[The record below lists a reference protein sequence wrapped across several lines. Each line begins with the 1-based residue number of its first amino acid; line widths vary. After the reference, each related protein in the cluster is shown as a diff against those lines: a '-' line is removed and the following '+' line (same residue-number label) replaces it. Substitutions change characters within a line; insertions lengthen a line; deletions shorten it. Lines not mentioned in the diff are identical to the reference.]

1 MDELAL
7 LKGFRIDDASPDGA
21 REHSRQ
27 ALHDAITRSRT
38 KRWVTF
44 ALAFVGAAIL
54 AAAAYGIAHRLI
66 VGQRAP
72 KEVREQPARFG
83 HSAELIPVAH
93 PNDPRLDV
101 ARVAAVL
108 DSSVGTVDLFGSPNA
123 TGLCASTWIE
133 GDRGYQGRLNMASS
147 CGSRSESFFAI
158 GNERFKGHS
167 VVLFSGHAG
176 PKVARV
182 VVHLDGKVVDVPL
195 IGRWFLAEFPTWPNR
210 FEFLSYDRNG
220 RRLEDHAFP
229 PHFGRLFHRPRVRP
243 PHQVTYAREI
253 APIRARGGE
262 QITLFAARASDGS
275 RCQIVRSDRR
285 PSNRTCSVAIP
296 RPREI
301 AVNGM
306 NFGGAPGGVLL
317 LVGPVG
323 SDVATLELRYED
335 GRVRSIPLT
344 DGWALS
350 EIARA
355 DYRKGRRPEV
365 LVGRDAAGKIIA
377 TKGFPWIRAA
387 G

>member
-7 LKGFRIDDASPDGA
+7 LKSFRIDDASPNGA
-21 REHSRQ
+21 REHAQ
-27 ALHDAITRSRT
+27 GALREAIARARMRRRLTL
-38 KRWVTF
+38 
-44 ALAFVGAAIL
+44 AAAFVGAAIL
-54 AAAAYGIAHRLI
+54 AGAAYGVAHKLI

-72 KEVREQPARFG
+72 KEVREQPARFA
-83 HSAELIPVAH
+83 HAAELIPVPH

-123 TGLCASTWIE
+123 RGLCASTWVE
-133 GDRGYQGRLNMASS
+133 GDRGYQGRLNMTSA
-147 CGSRSESFFAI
+147 CGSRDQSFWAV
-158 GNERFKGHS
+158 GSERFRGQP
-167 VVLFSGHAG
+167 VVLFFGHVG
-176 PKVARV
+176 PRVARIGLR
-182 VVHLDGKVVDVPL
+182 LDSEAMTVPL
-195 IGRWFLAEFPTWPNR
+195 IGRWFLAELPRFPHR
-210 FEFLSYDRNG
+210 FEFLTYDRSG
-220 RRLEDHAFP
+220 RKLEDNKFS
-229 PHFGRLFHRPRVRP
+229 PHFGRPRPSARL
-243 PHQVTYAREI
+243 PHQVTRAREVTR
-253 APIRARGGE
+253 IRARGGE
-262 QITLFAARASDGS
+262 QITLFTARASDGG

-296 RPREI
+296 HRREI
-301 AVNGM
+301 GVNGM

-317 LVGPVG
+317 LIGPVG
-323 SDVATLELRYED
+323 SDIATLELRYEN
-335 GRVRSIPLT
+335 GRVRNIPLT